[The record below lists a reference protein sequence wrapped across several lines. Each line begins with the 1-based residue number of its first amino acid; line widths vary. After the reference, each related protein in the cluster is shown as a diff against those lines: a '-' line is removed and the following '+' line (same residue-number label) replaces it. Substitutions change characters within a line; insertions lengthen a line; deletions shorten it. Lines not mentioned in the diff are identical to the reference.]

1 MVSNFL
7 NKNTQRSKTYWHLQQ
22 NGTALKSTWVNSTQ
36 TLQTASPKHDH
47 VKAARSTD
55 VRSSLFQPLS
65 TPSDTPALGELIALS
80 CHRLVSY
87 IQLSRFLPLY
97 VKQAWIRQIRVIDLQ
112 RWQVGLDIV
121 EELYFDHR
129 CAQADYR
136 PGHDIFGDNLSQDQ
150 DFNAE
155 MTCIE
160 HELNTIEMIL
170 KYAEAS
176 TEDISS

>member
-22 NGTALKSTWVNSTQ
+22 SGTALQTTWVNSTQ
-36 TLQTASPKHDH
+36 PLQATSPKRDH
-47 VKAARSTD
+47 GKVARSTD
-55 VRSSLFQPLS
+55 VRSSLFQTLS
-65 TPSDTPALGELIALS
+65 TTPDTPSLGELIALS

-87 IQLSRFLPLY
+87 IQLSSFLPLY

-112 RWQVGLDIV
+112 RWQAGLAIL
-121 EELYFDHR
+121 EELSFDHR
-129 CAQADYR
+129 CAQTDYR
-136 PGHDIFGDNLSQDQ
+136 PGHDIFDYNSSQNQ

-170 KYAEAS
+170 NYAEDSAEAS
-176 TEDISS
+176 

>member
-7 NKNTQRSKTYWHLQQ
+7 NKNTHASKIAWQLQQ
-22 NGTALKSTWVNSTQ
+22 SGEALRSTWVNSAQ
-36 TLQTASPKHDH
+36 PVPAASPNRNQAK
-47 VKAARSTD
+47 VAPD
-55 VRSSLFQPLS
+55 VRSSLFQTLS
-65 TPSDTPALGELIALS
+65 TPADMPSLGELIALS

-87 IQLSRFLPLY
+87 IQLSRFLPIY
-97 VKQAWIRQIRVIDLQ
+97 VKQAWIRQIRVIDLH
-112 RWQVGLDIV
+112 RWQAGLAIV

-129 CAQADYR
+129 CAQTDYR
-136 PGHDIFGDNLSQDQ
+136 PGHDIFGDNLNQDQ

-176 TEDISS
+176 AEDL